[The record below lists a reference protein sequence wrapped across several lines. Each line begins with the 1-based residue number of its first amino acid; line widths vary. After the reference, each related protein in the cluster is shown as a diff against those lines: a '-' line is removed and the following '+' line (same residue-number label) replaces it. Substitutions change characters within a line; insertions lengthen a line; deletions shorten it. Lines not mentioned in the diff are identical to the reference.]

1 LVAVAVQDIDGN
13 GTVELEEFLQWS
25 IRNKEANGAEQ
36 QLRSVF
42 DVFDKNKDGFI
53 DTSELTQVRGRR
65 LSSARA
71 ILSLIE
77 RRLS

>member
-1 LVAVAVQDIDGN
+1 MQDIDGN

-65 LSSARA
+65 PSSARA